1 VRGELIGEAFF
12 VKLLHALKILDV
24 AVVTFFVAESRL
36 AIDGGT
42 VGHVTL
48 AEDSLV
54 GLCQVLRAL
63 YGSIPF

>member
-1 VRGELIGEAFF
+1 M
-12 VKLLHALKILDV
+12 KLFHALKILDV

-42 VGHVTL
+42 VGHITL